1 VAALE
6 FVQAFFRAANFSPD
20 LSAPSLATSI
30 GFTGER
36 AQIDLTYRSAAR
48 EPARV
53 SGVVVTEEPLKKTED
68 VSRQAGRGGL
78 AVAAAKIYFIG
89 VGLVQQIALPRVLG
103 LDGYGAL
110 ASALSIASITYNP
123 IVTTSIQGVS
133 RAVASAPEERVPD
146 ILRRA
151 LRVHV
156 VAALLLAVF
165 FFVLAPVI
173 GNAIGAPHIVPALR
187 ILSAVMLAYGIYAP
201 LVGALNGRRRF
212 LHQAGF
218 DIVAG
223 TLRTLGLIGGAY
235 VAVRAT
241 GSRLAGVDGAMWGF
255 VAGASVILA
264 GALWVVGIGRQS
276 AFGPTAREH
285 LTFIGPLLLGQ
296 ALLNLL
302 FQADLTML
310 RLFASEAAAASSL
323 APTAADAYVGAYRAT
338 QLFSFLPY
346 QLLIAVTFV
355 LFPMLASARHATDK
369 SAIKSYVEHGLR
381 LALLVAGAMVSVTAG
396 LSGPLLRLVFGVE
409 AERHGTLSLQVLSVG
424 FGAFAIFGLLTAVLT
439 GLGRERASLAVTAV
453 AFALVV
459 GACFGYVRGTPLSD
473 TLLLRTALSTS
484 AGIVLATIG
493 AGILVFRTAGGLVRP
508 IVAVRV
514 ALATLAAAVVGRFF
528 PTGHVLMVLPA
539 AAVVGSVYVVALLVS
554 RELAA
559 ADLEIARRV
568 LRRRA

>member
-1 VAALE
+1 
-6 FVQAFFRAANFSPD
+6 
-20 LSAPSLATSI
+20 
-30 GFTGER
+30 
-36 AQIDLTYRSAAR
+36 
-48 EPARV
+48 V
-53 SGVVVTEEPLKKTED
+53 SGAVVTEEPPKKPED

-78 AVAAAKIYFIG
+78 AVAAAKVYFIA

-123 IVTTSIQGVS
+123 LVTTSIQGVS

-151 LRVHV
+151 LRVHG
-156 VAALLLAVF
+156 VAALVLAVLF
-165 FFVLAPVI
+165 FLLAPVV
-173 GNAIGAPHIVPALR
+173 GTAIGAPHIVPALR
-187 ILSAVMLAYGIYAP
+187 ILSAVLLAYGVYAP
-201 LVGALNGRRRF
+201 LIGALNGRRRF

-223 TLRTLGLIGGAY
+223 TLRTLGLIAGAY
-235 VAVRAT
+235 LAVRAT

-255 VAGASVILA
+255 VAGASVVLA
-264 GALWVVGIGRQS
+264 AALWVVGVGRTS
-276 AFGPTAREH
+276 VFGPTVREH

-310 RLFASEAAAASSL
+310 RLFAAEAATASGLS
-323 APTAADAYVGAYRAT
+323 PTAADAYVGAYRAT

-355 LFPMLASARHATDK
+355 LFPMLARARHATDK

-381 LALLVAGAMVSVTAG
+381 LAMLVAGAMVSVTAG
-396 LSGPLLRLVFGVE
+396 LSGPLLRLVFGAE
-409 AERHGTLSLQVLSVG
+409 AARHGTQSLQVLSLG
-424 FGAFAIFGLLTAVLT
+424 FGAFAIFGLLTAILT
-439 GLGRERASLAVTAV
+439 GLGRERASLAVTAA
-453 AFALVV
+453 AFSLVV
-459 GACFGYVRGTPLSD
+459 GACFGYVRGTALSD

-493 AGILVFRTAGGLVRP
+493 ASVLVFRTAGGLVRP
-508 IVAVRV
+508 VVAARVAV
-514 ALATLAAAVVGRFF
+514 ATLAAVLVGRFF
-528 PTGHVLMVLPA
+528 PSGHVLMVLPA
-539 AAVVGSVYVVALLVS
+539 AVIVGVVYLVVLLVS
-554 RELAA
+554 RELSP
-559 ADLEIARRV
+559 ADLEIVRRV
-568 LRRRA
+568 LKRRA